1 MAYFVGRD
9 LRTTT
14 GRNLRLIAEESGL
27 NPWISSSSQVKKAL
41 SEQVSDIPE
50 EDTWRI
56 PYLELLLEQRQV
68 AHYGGYEDEES
79 RLSELINSLCIN

>member
-14 GRNLRLIAEESGL
+14 GRNLKLVADETGL
-27 NPWISSSSQVKKAL
+27 NLWILSSSHVKKGL

-50 EDTWRI
+50 EDTWMI
-56 PYLELLLEQRQV
+56 PFTLFQR
-68 AHYGGYEDEES
+68 
-79 RLSELINSLCIN
+79 